1 MASNE
6 DMVVLEP
13 FIHQVGGRSTILV
26 YDQNICKPINSRE
39 LAFYESL
46 PPDLKPFVSEFRGV
60 IEVYFNEDADGY
72 LTISAKTPR
81 DGRSEDRQSSGQNH
95 AKYRIKL
102 CKPNGN
108 IVIESS
114 DSSLSDIQKNQSFD
128 TIFEDESN
136 TDSNTNSYSS
146 DSRRNSM
153 TNHNPWVLKAFS
165 SLRESD
171 RIEKRSKT

>member
-1 MASNE
+1 MTSN
-6 DMVVLEP
+6 DDIVMLEP

-46 PPDLKPFVSEFRGV
+46 PLDLKPFVSEFRGV

-72 LTISAKTPR
+72 LTISTKTPR
-81 DGRSEDRQSSGQNH
+81 DSRSEDRQSSGKNY

-114 DSSLSDIQKNQSFD
+114 DSLLSDIQKDQNFD
-128 TIFEDESN
+128 TIFEDES
-136 TDSNTNSYSS
+136 DSNTNSNSS

-171 RIEKRSKT
+171 SIKKSKT

>member
-1 MASNE
+1 MTSDE
-6 DMVVLEP
+6 DIVVLEP
-13 FIHQVGGRSTILV
+13 FIHQVGGRATILV

-46 PPDLKPFVSEFRGV
+46 PPDLKPFVPEFRGV

-72 LTISAKTPR
+72 LTISAKTPH
-81 DGRSEDRQSSGQNH
+81 DSRSEDRQSSGQNYT
-95 AKYRIKL
+95 KYRIKL

-108 IVIESS
+108 IVIESN
-114 DSSLSDIQKNQSFD
+114 DSLLSDIQKNQNFD

-136 TDSNTNSYSS
+136 TDSNSS
-146 DSRRNSM
+146 GSRRNSM

-165 SLRESD
+165 HLRESES
-171 RIEKRSKT
+171 IKKRSKT